1 MLYFFPYFY
10 KLPCTPASLQR
21 GRAMGPGL
29 SSSGG
34 TALGGRG
41 GLGALPG
48 STDSADVHCA
58 GSELRE
64 ALLPSVG
71 CF

>member
-1 MLYFFPYFY
+1 
-10 KLPCTPASLQR
+10 
-21 GRAMGPGL
+21 MGPGL